1 MNSGKVYLAPTGCFI
16 EGFLRGT
23 GAQAP
28 LLKNQLK
35 NTLFSVKMVHIL
47 NEVSGLGVT
56 IKDVA
61 KLAGVSHTTVSM
73 VLHNDPRITEE
84 TREKVQ
90 KAIKEIDYHPNIFAR
105 SLIRGKTNIIAIVTS
120 HFYFSSFFEIT
131 ALSGMELSNI
141 SFKNKYVINHFSTG
155 GTQETKD
162 ELLKKILY
170 GKMADGVI
178 LLNMK
183 PSKEVLKD
191 FKAKGLPI
199 VLVDELAKGAHSVK
213 SDNVKGAFIA
223 TEYLLKQGRKNI
235 CFLNTRYDDLALTE
249 RKEGYK
255 AALKK
260 YNIEFNPESVISSHN
275 FLFESGTEAAGKILD
290 SGKKFDAVFSA
301 AGDVVC
307 MGVLKGLKERGVRV
321 PEEIALVGYDDIY
334 PSMLSEPPLTT
345 IRQPVRDIGKAAFD
359 IAIEAVETDITE
371 DKIITFEPS
380 LVIRGS
386 A

>member
-1 MNSGKVYLAPTGCFI
+1 M
-16 EGFLRGT
+16 
-23 GAQAP
+23 
-28 LLKNQLK
+28 
-35 NTLFSVKMVHIL
+35 
-47 NEVSGLGVT
+47 GVT

-61 KLAGVSHTTVSM
+61 KKAGVSHTTVSM
-73 VLHNDPRITEE
+73 VLHEDPRITEE
-84 TREKVQ
+84 TREKVL
-90 KAIKEIDYHPNIFAR
+90 KAVKEIDYHPNMFAR

-131 ALSGMELSNI
+131 VLSGMELSNI

-183 PSKEVLKD
+183 PSPEVMKD
-191 FKAKGLPI
+191 FKDKGLPI
-199 VLVDELAKGAHSVK
+199 VLVDEIAKGAHSVK
-213 SDNVKGAFIA
+213 SDNVKGAYIA
-223 TEYLLKQGRKNI
+223 TEYLLKQGKKEI
-235 CFLNTRYDDLALTE
+235 CFLTTRFGDLAAEE
-249 RKEGYK
+249 RKEGFK

-260 YNIEFNPESVISSHN
+260 FGKEFDPANVVHSHN
-275 FLFESGTEAAGKILD
+275 YLFESGVEVAGKILE
-290 SGKKFDAVFSA
+290 SGKKFDAVFCA

-307 MGVLKGLKERGVRV
+307 MGVLKGLKERGIKV
-321 PEEIALVGYDDIY
+321 PEQIALIGYDDIY

-345 IRQPVRDIGKAAFD
+345 VRQPVRDIGKAAFD
-359 IAIEAVETDITE
+359 LAIEAVETNIQE
-371 DKIITFEPS
+371 DKIISFEPS